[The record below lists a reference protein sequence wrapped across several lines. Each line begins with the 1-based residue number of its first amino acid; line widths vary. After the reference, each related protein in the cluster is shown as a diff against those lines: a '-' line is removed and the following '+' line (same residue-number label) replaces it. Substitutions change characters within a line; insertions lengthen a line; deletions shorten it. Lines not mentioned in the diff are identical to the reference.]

1 MEPGAVIMNRSVAKH
16 ALFLALVVLVICR
29 WFEQFVAAAPANAA
43 RSAPSGSPSY
53 AGVIVRD
60 VPFVRQ
66 RPDFCGEA
74 CVEMYLRKLGHSID
88 QDQVFA
94 ASQLDPAL
102 GRGCYTA
109 DLERA
114 VTNLGFRPGRVGS
127 TVRVANL
134 AEDMEANW
142 KKLHGALVGGV
153 PSIVCMRFDA
163 RPNTTEHFRLV
174 LGYDPARDE
183 VIFHDPA
190 VKEGA
195 YQRMARATFLDLWP
209 LKYATQEWTLI
220 RLQLDVAQIKTPAA
234 ARGFQP
240 ADYCQHIFDLKTK
253 LPSDNFKL
261 LIEPPF
267 VVVGDEPI
275 ETIKERAADT
285 IAWAVKRLKA
295 EYFARDPDHIID
307 VWLFKDTD
315 SYETNVER
323 LWGEKPTTPYG
334 YYSPANRALVMNIS
348 TGGGTLVHEIVHPF
362 VRANFRECPDWLN
375 EGLGSLYEQCGESGG
390 RIRGRTNWRLAGL
403 QKAIR
408 SDRVPSF
415 EHLCSQTGG
424 KFYTADPG
432 TNYSQARYLC
442 YYLQERG
449 LLKKFYHDFYAN
461 RRSDPT
467 GYETLK
473 STLGAQDMNV
483 FQTDWEA
490 YVLKLKFP

>member
-1 MEPGAVIMNRSVAKH
+1 MFVDELLAQRSVVAVIAILSGGMLNGSAFAATPASAGRPVAS
-16 ALFLALVVLVICR
+16 LVVAR
-29 WFEQFVAAAPANAA
+29 ADRYAAAMI
-43 RSAPSGSPSY
+43 S
-53 AGVIVRD
+53 D

-66 RPDFCGEA
+66 KPDFCGEA
-74 CVEMYLRKLGHSID
+74 CVEMYLRKLGHAID
-88 QDQVFA
+88 QDQVFV
-94 ASQLDPAL
+94 ASELDPTL

-127 TVRVANL
+127 TARVAHL

-142 KKLHGALVGGV
+142 QKLHAALAGGA

-183 VIFHDPA
+183 VLFHDPA
-190 VKEGA
+190 VKDGA
-195 YQRMARATFLDLWP
+195 YQRMSRATFLDLWP
-209 LKYATQEWTLI
+209 LKYSPQEWTLI
-220 RLQLDVAQIKTPAA
+220 RLQLDVGTIKAPPRT
-234 ARGFQP
+234 RGFQP
-240 ADYCQHIFDLKTK
+240 ADYCQHILSLKSK
-253 LPSDNFKL
+253 LPKGDFKV

-267 VVVGDEPI
+267 VVVGDEPL

-295 EYFARDPDHIID
+295 EYFANDPDHIID
-307 VWLFKDTD
+307 VWLFKDNE
-315 SYETNVER
+315 SYEKNVVQ
-323 LWGEKPTTPYG
+323 LWGSKPTTPYG

-362 VRANFRECPDWLN
+362 VHANFRECPDWLN
-375 EGLGSLYEQCGESGG
+375 EGLGSLYEQCGEADGQ
-390 RIRGRTNWRLAGL
+390 IRGRTNWRLAGL

-408 SDRVPSF
+408 AERVPSF

-449 LLKKFYHDFYAN
+449 LLKKFYHDFYVN
-461 RRSDPT
+461 RRADPT

-473 STLGAQDMNV
+473 QSLGVNDMEA
-483 FQTDWEA
+483 FHADWQA
-490 YVLKLKFP
+490 YVMKLKFP